1 MKNPDKFI
9 LDRIAANKAVTV
21 YVCAVYWWSSDV
33 SVVECSVS
41 CPNSG
46 LSPVMAK
53 GQFRDMRARGFGEL
67 PTEEKR

>member
-1 MKNPDKFI
+1 M
-9 LDRIAANKAVTV
+9 
-21 YVCAVYWWSSDV
+21 

-67 PTEEKR
+67 TTEEKR